1 MPVCARERKRSIR
14 IQYDCNSSFKLPS
27 LSVTSWCFL
36 IAKNLIVKPLAYYFF
51 GIIRHNV
58 IFTCRHFLSIQ
69 ILINHP
75 KTDLNLKSDGGIT
88 PLMAA
93 VKVVNQYMLKL
104 LIKKSADIAATDND
118 GRTALHWAAMVDNLE
133 ALKLLIRH
141 GPETIKDAQD
151 NKVCFVPLSLSLS
164 LPPPLS
170 PALPPLSPHFLPV
183 FLSCSPSL
191 SFCHL
196 HNHSHSSCMFDD
208 PYLIQSSTFVM
219 TSPDNNNMH

>member
-1 MPVCARERKRSIR
+1 MS
-14 IQYDCNSSFKLPS
+14 
-27 LSVTSWCFL
+27 TS
-36 IAKNLIVKPLAYYFF
+36 
-51 GIIRHNV
+51 
-58 IFTCRHFLSIQ
+58 Q

-151 NKVCFVPLSLSLS
+151 NKVCAS
-164 LPPPLS
+164 LPPLVL
-170 PALPPLSPHFLPV
+170 A
-183 FLSCSPSL
+183 
-191 SFCHL
+191 
-196 HNHSHSSCMFDD
+196 
-208 PYLIQSSTFVM
+208 QSSPFSI
-219 TSPDNNNMH
+219 SPPPPPCIIYMYT